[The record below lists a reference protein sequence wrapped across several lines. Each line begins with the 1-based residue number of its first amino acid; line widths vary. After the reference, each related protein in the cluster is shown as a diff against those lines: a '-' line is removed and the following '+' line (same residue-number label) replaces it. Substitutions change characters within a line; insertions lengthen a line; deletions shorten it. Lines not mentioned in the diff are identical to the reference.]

1 MNIVCVFINR
11 LGKRPISILYNK
23 EIDTWVLA
31 QLYLIYIY
39 KYYGLVTTI
48 VSDYRPQFISAF

>member
-11 LGKRPISILYNK
+11 LGKRPISILYSK

-48 VSDYRPQFISAF
+48 VLDYRPQFISAF

>member
-1 MNIVCVFINR
+1 MNIVCVFVDR

-23 EIDTWVLA
+23 EIDAWVLA

-48 VSDYRPQFISAF
+48 VSDYRL